1 MTQAQLII
9 DTTET
14 ILAALIDG
22 GDTETLNTEVETAWP
37 NETWELRAELLG
49 KSPHLSIEVLKA
61 VADNTDVLPESIIF
75 EIMAA
80 NPDELKKDELI
91 EYLEDKENPLPGY
104 MIDVLR
110 QVAFGTTYKTALE
123 NQMAESNRSKTRT
136 ANTMIR
142 SILNEEETD
151 YAALRNWL
159 DNRGGVN
166 ADRQIIE
173 TYLAEGNTA
182 DALTLAGLIPQIY
195 ALNGVAADRY
205 GDYLDVLNLRIALMQ
220 AGKTRSELDQ
230 AGIALLETI
239 AYNNPSTAGVQA
251 RSWLETCYGYHFC
264 DCLNI
269 ADDQGLKST
278 TVKPG
283 EIATAYGMELLVEP
297 NPAKTWTAFNYT
309 LPAGSQTGRLT
320 VRDVSGKLLHSATVS
335 GHQGQYIWD
344 TRKVEPGIY
353 FYTFDANGKQKTGKL
368 VIVK

>member
-1 MTQAQLII
+1 M
-9 DTTET
+9 
-14 ILAALIDG
+14 
-22 GDTETLNTEVETAWP
+22 P
-37 NETWELRAELLG
+37 
-49 KSPHLSIEVLKA
+49 
-61 VADNTDVLPESIIF
+61 DNIIF
-75 EIMAA
+75 EILAA
-80 NPDELKKDELI
+80 NPDELREPDLLQ
-91 EYLEDKENPLPGY
+91 YLEEKADPLPQY
-104 MIDVLR
+104 MIDILR
-110 QVAFGTTYKTALE
+110 EVAAGTTYKTVLQQ
-123 NQMAESNRSKTRT
+123 QMAQYSHAKSRA

-142 SILNEEETD
+142 SLLNDTIMD
-151 YAALRNWL
+151 YGLLRNWL
-159 DNRGGVN
+159 DNLGGIR
-166 ADRQIIE
+166 ADEQIIE

-182 DALTLAGLIPQIY
+182 GALTLAGLIPQMY
-195 ALNGVAADRY
+195 VLNGMAADRY

-220 AGKTRSELDQ
+220 AGKTRSELNQ
-230 AGIALLETI
+230 AEIALLETI
-239 AYNNPSTAGVQA
+239 ANNNPSTAGAQA
-251 RSWLETCYGYHFC
+251 RGWLEACYGYHFC
-264 DCLNI
+264 DCMNI

-344 TRKVEPGIY
+344 TRKVEPGVY